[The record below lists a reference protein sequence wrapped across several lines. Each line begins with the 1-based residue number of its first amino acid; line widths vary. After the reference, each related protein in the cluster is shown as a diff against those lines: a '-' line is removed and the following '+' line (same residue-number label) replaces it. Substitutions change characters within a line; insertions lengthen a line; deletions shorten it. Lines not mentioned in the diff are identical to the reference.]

1 MVIAGLTLPI
11 HYGSARGDRSRL
23 RGWYL
28 LVDRQRASVGVG
40 LGASVAAKFSGGRSR
55 VSRHGRHRSVHTSTA
70 LLGSPPDTKPVGGLK
85 PHYLRRLSLQLGA
98 AYVLL
103 VLGGFAAVGFGLR
116 SSESRSAPPVHIPP
130 VVFSATSPAQT
141 VGASPGTTTRAS
153 VAPKVTSPAVTP
165 SATVSPV
172 AASSDANAVQ
182 PTVSVA
188 YVVVADNDDQ
198 FEGQVTVENNGS
210 APISGWQVVVALP
223 YDQITSFSNASGYV
237 SDGILLLQPASSADT
252 VPAGGTLSV
261 SFTAVGP
268 QTTPEACAFNSITCG

>member
-1 MVIAGLTLPI
+1 M
-11 HYGSARGDRSRL
+11 
-23 RGWYL
+23 
-28 LVDRQRASVGVG
+28 
-40 LGASVAAKFSGGRSR
+40 
-55 VSRHGRHRSVHTSTA
+55 
-70 LLGSPPDTKPVGGLK
+70 LGSPRDTKPVGGLK
-85 PHYLRRLSLQLGA
+85 PHYLRRLSLQIGA

-153 VAPKVTSPAVTP
+153 ATPSVTSPAATP
-165 SATVSPV
+165 SAAVSPV
-172 AASSDANAVQ
+172 AASDTKAAQSAVA
-182 PTVSVA
+182 VS
-188 YVVVADNDDQ
+188 YVVAASHDGQ
-198 FEGQVTVENNGS
+198 FKSEVTVENNGS
-210 APISGWQVVVALP
+210 APISGWQIVVALP
-223 YDQITSFSNASGYV
+223 DDQITSFRNASGYV